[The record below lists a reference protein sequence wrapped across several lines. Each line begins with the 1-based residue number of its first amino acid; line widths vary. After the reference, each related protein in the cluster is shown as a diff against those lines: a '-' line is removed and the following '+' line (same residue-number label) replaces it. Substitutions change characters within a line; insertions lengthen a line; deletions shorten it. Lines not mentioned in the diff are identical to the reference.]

1 MERLVQSQ
9 RCSNSFILYALL
21 PNKKQSTYQ
30 RFFTILQQNAETRN
44 LHLRPRTIFTDFE
57 KAVQNAVRHVFD
69 CELKGCLF
77 HYRQAVWRNVQK
89 CGLQSAFANNL
100 DVNLFVRR
108 ASALPLLRPE
118 DIEDFWFN
126 ALEAANMADPSISK
140 LADYVTEQWVEGEDR
155 NMWNHFDTLG
165 PRTTNHV
172 EGWHARINKMTTNH
186 PNI

>member
-1 MERLVQSQ
+1 MLKP
-9 RCSNSFILYALL
+9 A
-21 PNKKQSTYQ
+21 
-30 RFFTILQQNAETRN
+30 
-44 LHLRPRTIFTDFE
+44 RPRTIFTDFE

-89 CGLQSAFANNL
+89 CGLQSAFANNP

-186 PNI
+186 PNIFRFITLIKSEQSMTSLVVRNAPRRNSIAHWSMN